1 MVCSVMFY
9 NLENLYDTVND
20 PNTDD
25 DDFTPSGNRRWT
37 QIKYQRKLENLGE
50 VFQAVSSLPGGFPAL
65 VGVSEVENDNVLDD
79 MVSQKRLSGANYH
92 YVHYDSNDQRG
103 VDVALLY
110 RPSRFKLLESQPLKP
125 ILRSGREYF
134 GRDILV
140 VRGLLDGEMFA
151 IYVCHFLSRRGGRAA
166 SAGFRRAGA
175 ETIYYHA
182 LQMRDE
188 YPGIKIIVMGDM
200 NDTPADFSLSHLL
213 HAVADM
219 EDVEQGGFFNP
230 MWTLMEE
237 GQGTS
242 LHNHHWTLFDNIMVC
257 RQLLESSGSEGFHIA
272 RFSKWHYAQIFKR
285 NFMMEHGV
293 PKRSYTGNHFFS
305 GGYSDH
311 LPVLI
316 RLEK

>member
-1 MVCSVMFY
+1 MVCSIMFY
-9 NLENLYDTVND
+9 NLENLYDTKND
-20 PNTDD
+20 PNKED

-50 VFQAVSSLPGGFPAL
+50 VFQAVSSLPGGFPTL
-65 VGVSEVENDNVLDD
+65 VGVSEVENDSVLED
-79 MVSQKRLSGANYH
+79 MVSQKRLSGAGYR
-92 YVHYDSNDQRG
+92 YVHYESDDLRG

-110 RPSRFKLLESQPLKP
+110 RSSRFKLLDSQPVKP
-125 ILRSGREYF
+125 ILRSGREYH
-134 GRDILV
+134 GRDILM

-151 IYVCHFLSRRGGRAA
+151 IYVCHFLSRRAGRAA

-182 LQMRDE
+182 LELRDE
-188 YPGIKIIVMGDM
+188 FPGIKIIVMGDM

-219 EDVEQGGFFNP
+219 EDVEEGGFFNP

-242 LHNHHWTLFDNIMVC
+242 MHNHRWTLFDNIMVC
-257 RQLLESSGSEGFHIA
+257 RQLLEESGSEGFHIA
-272 RFSKWHYAQIFKR
+272 RFSKMHYAQIFKR

-293 PKRSYTGNHFFS
+293 PKRSYTGKHFS

-311 LPVLI
+311 LPVLV

>member
-1 MVCSVMFY
+1 MFY
-9 NLENLYDTVND
+9 NLENLYDTKND
-20 PNTDD
+20 PKKED

-50 VFQAVSSLPGGFPAL
+50 VFQAVSSLPGGFPTL
-65 VGVSEVENDNVLDD
+65 VGVSEVENDSVLED
-79 MVSQKRLSGANYH
+79 MVSQKRLSGAGYR
-92 YVHYDSNDQRG
+92 YVHYESDDLRG

-110 RPSRFKLLESQPLKP
+110 RSSRFKMLDSQPVKP
-125 ILRSGREYF
+125 ILRSGREYH
-134 GRDILV
+134 GRDILM

-151 IYVCHFLSRRGGRAA
+151 IYVCHFLSRRAGRDA

-188 YPGIKIIVMGDM
+188 YPGIKVIVMGDM

-219 EDVEQGGFFNP
+219 EDVEEGGFFNP

-242 LHNHHWTLFDNIMVC
+242 MHNHRWTLFDNILVC
-257 RQLLESSGSEGFHIA
+257 RQLLADSGSEGFHIA
-272 RFSKWHYAQIFKR
+272 RFSKLHYAQIFKR

-293 PKRSYTGNHFFS
+293 PKRSYTGKHFS

-311 LPVLI
+311 LPVLV

>member
-1 MVCSVMFY
+1 MVCSIMFY
-9 NLENLYDTVND
+9 NLENLYDTKND
-20 PNTDD
+20 PNKDD

-50 VFQAVSSLPGGFPAL
+50 VFQAVSSLPGGFPTL
-65 VGVSEVENDNVLDD
+65 VGVSEIENDSVLED
-79 MVSQKRLSGANYH
+79 MVSQKRLSGAGYRF
-92 YVHYDSNDQRG
+92 VHYESGDARG

-110 RPSRFKLLESQPLKP
+110 RSSRFKLLDSQPVKP
-125 ILRSGREYF
+125 ILRSGREYH
-134 GRDILV
+134 GREILM

-151 IYVCHFLSRRGGRAA
+151 IYVCHFLSRRAGRDA

-188 YPGIKIIVMGDM
+188 YPGIKIVVMGDM

-213 HAVADM
+213 HAVASM
-219 EDVEQGGFFNP
+219 EDVEEGGFFNP

-242 LHNHHWTLFDNIMVC
+242 MHNHHWTLFDNILVC
-257 RQLLESSGSEGFHIA
+257 RQLLEDSGSEGFHIT
-272 RFSKWHYAQIFKR
+272 RFSKMHYAQIFRR
-285 NFMMEHGV
+285 NFMMEHGK
-293 PKRSYTGNHFFS
+293 PKRSYNGKHFS

>member
-9 NLENLYDTVND
+9 NLENLYDTIND
-20 PNTDD
+20 PNKDD
-25 DDFTPSGNRRWT
+25 DDFTPSGNKRWT

-65 VGVSEVENDNVLDD
+65 VGVSEVENDNVLED
-79 MVSQKRLSGANYH
+79 MVSQKRLSGAGYRF
-92 YVHYDSNDQRG
+92 VHYDSNDQRG

-110 RPSRFKLLESQPLKP
+110 RSSRFKLIDSQPLKP
-125 ILRSGREYF
+125 ILRSGREYL

-140 VRGLLDGEMFA
+140 VKGLLDGELFG
-151 IYVCHFLSRRGGRAA
+151 IYVCHFLSRRGGRDS

-188 YPGIKIIVMGDM
+188 NPGIKIIVMGDM

-219 EDVEQGGFFNP
+219 EDVEEGGFFNP

-242 LHNHHWTLFDNIMVC
+242 LYNHRWTLFDNIVVC
-257 RQLLESSGSEGFHIA
+257 RQLLEESKSEGYHISM
-272 RFSKWHYAQIFKR
+272 FGKVHYAQIFKR
-285 NFMMEHGV
+285 NFMMAHGV
-293 PKRSYTGNHFFS
+293 PKRSYTGKFFS

>member
-1 MVCSVMFY
+1 MFY
-9 NLENLYDTVND
+9 NLENLYDTKND
-20 PNTDD
+20 PNKED

-50 VFQAVSSLPGGFPAL
+50 VFQAVSSLPGGFPTL
-65 VGVSEVENDNVLDD
+65 VGVSEVENDSVLED
-79 MVSQKRLSGANYH
+79 MVSQKRLSGAGYR
-92 YVHYDSNDQRG
+92 YVHYESDDLRG

-110 RPSRFKLLESQPLKP
+110 RSSRFKLLDSQPVKP
-125 ILRSGREYF
+125 ILRSGREYH
-134 GRDILV
+134 GRDILM

-151 IYVCHFLSRRGGRAA
+151 IYVCHFLSRRAGRDA

-182 LQMRDE
+182 LEMRDE

-219 EDVEQGGFFNP
+219 EDVEEGGFFNP

-242 LHNHHWTLFDNIMVC
+242 MHNHRWTLFDNILVC
-257 RQLLESSGSEGFHIA
+257 RQLLEESGSEGFHIA
-272 RFSKWHYAQIFKR
+272 RFSKMHYAQIFKR

-293 PKRSYTGNHFFS
+293 PKRSYTGKHFS

-311 LPVLI
+311 LPVLV

>member
-1 MVCSVMFY
+1 MFY
-9 NLENLYDTVND
+9 NLENLYDTKND
-20 PNTDD
+20 PNKED

-50 VFQAVSSLPGGFPAL
+50 VFQAVSSLPGGFPTL
-65 VGVSEVENDNVLDD
+65 VGVSEVENDSVLED
-79 MVSQKRLSGANYH
+79 MVSQKRLSGAGYR
-92 YVHYDSNDQRG
+92 YVHYESDDLRG

-110 RPSRFKLLESQPLKP
+110 RSSRFKLLDSQPVKP
-125 ILRSGREYF
+125 ILRSGREYH
-134 GRDILV
+134 GRDILM

-151 IYVCHFLSRRGGRAA
+151 IYVCHFLSRRAGRAA

-182 LQMRDE
+182 LEMRDE

-219 EDVEQGGFFNP
+219 EDVEEGGFFNP

-242 LHNHHWTLFDNIMVC
+242 MHNHHWTLFDNILVC
-257 RQLLESSGSEGFHIA
+257 RQLLEESGSEGFHIA
-272 RFSKWHYAQIFKR
+272 RFSKMHYAQIFKR

-293 PKRSYTGNHFFS
+293 PKRSYTGKHFS

-311 LPVLI
+311 LPVLV

>member
-1 MVCSVMFY
+1 MVCSIMFY
-9 NLENLYDTVND
+9 NLENLYDTIND
-20 PNTDD
+20 PNKED

-50 VFQAVSSLPGGFPAL
+50 VFQAVSSLPGGVPAL
-65 VGVSEVENDNVLDD
+65 VGVSEIENDSVLED
-79 MVSQKRLSGANYH
+79 MVSQKRLSGAGYR
-92 YVHYDSNDQRG
+92 YVHYESGDIRG

-110 RPSRFKLLESQPLKP
+110 RSSRFKLLDSQPVKP
-125 ILRSGREYF
+125 ILRSGREYH
-134 GRDILV
+134 GREILM

-151 IYVCHFLSRRGGRAA
+151 IYVCHFLSRRAGRDA

-182 LQMRDE
+182 LEMRDE
-188 YPGIKIIVMGDM
+188 FPGIKIIVMGDM

-219 EDVEQGGFFNP
+219 EDVEEGGFFNP

-242 LHNHHWTLFDNIMVC
+242 MHNHRWTLFDNIIVC
-257 RQLLESSGSEGFHIA
+257 RQLLEESGSEGFHIA
-272 RFSKWHYAQIFKR
+272 RFSKMHYAQIFKR

-293 PKRSYTGNHFFS
+293 PKRSYTGKHFS

>member
-1 MVCSVMFY
+1 MFY
-9 NLENLYDTVND
+9 NLENLYDTSND
-20 PNTDD
+20 PNKDD

-50 VFQAVSSLPGGFPAL
+50 VFQAVSSLPGGFPAI
-65 VGVSEVENDNVLDD
+65 VGVSEIENDSVLED
-79 MVSQKRLSGANYH
+79 MVSQKRLSGAGYRF
-92 YVHYDSNDQRG
+92 VHFESNDSRG

-110 RPSRFKLLESQPLKP
+110 RSSRFKLLDSQPLKP

-151 IYVCHFLSRRGGRAA
+151 FYVCHFLSRRGGRSA

-188 YPGIKIIVMGDM
+188 FPGIKIIVMGDM

-219 EDVEQGGFFNP
+219 EDVEEGGFFNP

-242 LHNHHWTLFDNIMVC
+242 LYNHHWTLFDN
-257 RQLLESSGSEGFHIA
+257 
-272 RFSKWHYAQIFKR
+272 
-285 NFMMEHGV
+285 
-293 PKRSYTGNHFFS
+293 
-305 GGYSDH
+305 
-311 LPVLI
+311 
-316 RLEK
+316 

>member
-9 NLENLYDTVND
+9 NLENLYDTKND
-20 PNTDD
+20 PNKDD

-50 VFQAVSSLPGGFPAL
+50 VFQAVSSLPGGFPTL
-65 VGVSEVENDNVLDD
+65 VGVSEIENDSVLED
-79 MVSQKRLSGANYH
+79 MVSQKRLSGAGYR
-92 YVHYDSNDQRG
+92 YVHYESDDIRG

-110 RPSRFKLLESQPLKP
+110 RSSRFKLLDSQPLKP
-125 ILRSGREYF
+125 ILRSGREYI

-151 IYVCHFLSRRGGRAA
+151 IYVCHFLSRRAGRAA

-219 EDVEQGGFFNP
+219 EDVEEGGFFNP

-242 LHNHHWTLFDNIMVC
+242 MHNHHWTLFDNILVC
-257 RQLLESSGSEGFHIA
+257 RQLLEESGSQGFHIA
-272 RFSKWHYAQIFKR
+272 RFSKLHYAQIFKR

-293 PKRSYTGNHFFS
+293 PKRSYTGKHFS

>member
-1 MVCSVMFY
+1 M
-9 NLENLYDTVND
+9 
-20 PNTDD
+20 
-25 DDFTPSGNRRWT
+25 
-37 QIKYQRKLENLGE
+37 
-50 VFQAVSSLPGGFPAL
+50 
-65 VGVSEVENDNVLDD
+65 
-79 MVSQKRLSGANYH
+79 
-92 YVHYDSNDQRG
+92 
-103 VDVALLY
+103 
-110 RPSRFKLLESQPLKP
+110 
-125 ILRSGREYF
+125 
-134 GRDILV
+134 

-151 IYVCHFLSRRGGRAA
+151 IYVCHFLSRRAGRDA

-182 LQMRDE
+182 LEMRDE

-219 EDVEQGGFFNP
+219 EDVEEGGFFNP

-242 LHNHHWTLFDNIMVC
+242 MHNHRWTLFDNIVVC
-257 RQLLESSGSEGFHIA
+257 RQLLEDSGSEGFHIA
-272 RFSKWHYAQIFKR
+272 RFSKMHYAQIFKR

-293 PKRSYTGNHFFS
+293 PKRSYTGKQFS

>member
-9 NLENLYDTVND
+9 NLENLYDTKND
-20 PNTDD
+20 PNKDD
-25 DDFTPSGNRRWT
+25 DDFTPSGNKRWT

-65 VGVSEVENDNVLDD
+65 VGVSEIENDSVLDD
-79 MVSQKRLSGANYH
+79 MVSQKRLSGANYR
-92 YVHYDSNDQRG
+92 YVHYESNDQRG

-110 RPSRFKLLESQPLKP
+110 RSSRFKLIESQPVKP
-125 ILRSGREYF
+125 ILRSGREYH
-134 GRDILV
+134 GRDILM
-140 VRGLLDGEMFA
+140 VRGLLDDEMFA
-151 IYVCHFLSRRGGRAA
+151 IYVCHFLSRRAGRAA

-175 ETIYYHA
+175 ETVYYHA

-200 NDTPADFSLSHLL
+200 NDSPADFSLSHLL

-219 EDVEQGGFFNP
+219 EDVEEGGFFNP

-242 LHNHHWTLFDNIMVC
+242 MHNHHWTLFDNIMVC
-257 RQLLESSGSEGFHIA
+257 RQLLEESGSEGFHIA
-272 RFSKWHYAQIFKR
+272 KFGKTHYAQIFKR

-293 PKRSYTGNHFFS
+293 PKRSYHGNHFS

-311 LPVLI
+311 LPVLV
-316 RLEK
+316 RLER